1 MKITFIIYG
10 VSWLI
15 LLAIYLYRRKE
26 NTFKWNEADGVEKF
40 ALIFVVLLAPI
51 VVLFIPFML
60 FSQVRDKKK
69 SQKVTEAR
77 ERQER
82 EEQEYRTNALAAMH
96 QAKANRTQKDISDF
110 KQFLSSAR
118 SSYSTNFY
126 THMQDENNYPLIM
139 TILHKLSLPEGASLL
154 VEKCKQQGLGD
165 RSKLFIETPK
175 GAYDYNIWD
184 YISVEKSSEGAW
196 NAYLLYNLWHVLPM
210 FWHALYDRRYYL
222 FFPEFTDF
230 IECLQKDDTQTLR
243 KVLKQHVT
251 SPDVIYAN
259 GKFYVSCCYF
269 TNFGGLIQETVEI
282 TIYNGKASFHSI
294 EQKTLFEYNCGIMF

>member
-15 LLAIYLYRRKE
+15 LLAIYPYMRKE
-26 NTFKWNEADGVEKF
+26 NTFKWDDADGVEKC
-40 ALIFVVLLAPI
+40 ALIFFAPI

-60 FSQVRDKKK
+60 FSLVRDKKK
-69 SQKVTEAR
+69 SQKATEAR

-110 KQFLSSAR
+110 KLFLSSAK

-126 THMQDENNYPLIM
+126 THMQDEKNYPLIM
-139 TILHKLSLPEGASLL
+139 TILHKLSLLEGASLL
-154 VEKCKQQGLGD
+154 VEKCKQQGIGD
-165 RSKLFIETPK
+165 RSKLFIETPE

-230 IECLQKDDTQTLR
+230 IECDTQALR
-243 KVLKQHVT
+243 KVLKQHFT
-251 SPDVIYAN
+251 SPDVIVAD

-282 TIYNGKASFHSI
+282 TINNGKASFHSI

>member
-154 VEKCKQQGLGD
+154 VEKCKQQGIGD

-175 GAYDYNIWD
+175 GAYDYSIWD
-184 YISVEKSSEGAW
+184 YISVEKSAEGAW
-196 NAYLLYNLWHVLPM
+196 NAYLLDNLWHVLPM